1 MKAAQKREAGEV
13 HNGAVPVLRVPADHG
28 EHNEHLRL
36 QVRKENR
43 FLTLKPDN
51 SLACKQ
57 TMCLNCC
64 NNMEKILKFVAQTRI
79 GSVFKVANDG
89 EWKRVLKNTF

>member
-1 MKAAQKREAGEV
+1 M
-13 HNGAVPVLRVPADHG
+13 
-28 EHNEHLRL
+28 
-36 QVRKENR
+36 
-43 FLTLKPDN
+43 TLKPDN